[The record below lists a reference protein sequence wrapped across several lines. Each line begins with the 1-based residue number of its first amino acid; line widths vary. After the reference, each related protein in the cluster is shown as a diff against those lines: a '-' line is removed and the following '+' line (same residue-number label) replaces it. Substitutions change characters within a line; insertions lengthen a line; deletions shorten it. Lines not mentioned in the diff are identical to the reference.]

1 MYQEEATSYD
11 RMSRYLEH
19 LMRGTATSAGN
30 SSLRLQQ
37 RQQQPQQAKKKQHDA
52 FGSLCDVIAGDGKQP
67 EISEELRTEL
77 KAERGQLII
86 DDHIRKEVY
95 RDHIKRPNTYCVA
108 HL

>member
-1 MYQEEATSYD
+1 
-11 RMSRYLEH
+11 
-19 LMRGTATSAGN
+19 MRGTATSAGN
-30 SSLRLQQ
+30 SSLHLQQ
-37 RQQQPQQAKKKQHDA
+37 RQQRQQQQAKKKQPDA
-52 FGSLCDVIAGDGKQP
+52 FESLCDVIAVDGKQP